1 MLVAELDLKLLL
13 AIHYACGKAYIAV
26 PWDDIAREMGP
37 GTTGSDILDYL
48 ATTRTQMVARGL
60 DVPPPPSPPSKIK
73 EANRKILYWSN
84 KSDDNDEAWDV
95 DDSDTESGD
104 PIAKRAKM
112 STKASSTR
120 KVYDDTGDGEYV
132 NAEVVITG
140 QRRLDLADDYASHP
154 KTDPR
159 TLYQKRLIFPPTSTK
174 KDVHEAVFHNGKVVD
189 TVKGGS
195 EHHHM
200 KDADVQVD
208 HAKDHQ
214 TKGLN
219 VPPPPNFPGKMKI
232 GFVVSPTPTKKDAH
246 GAVFHDCKMV
256 DTVKSGSQHHHVKD
270 DHVKND
276 DVQFDHMKDHQVKG
290 LDVAPPP
297 SFPGKMKIGF
307 VVSPTP
313 TKKDIH
319 ETVVQKRHVLAYG
332 NNFSGAQVWNMG
344 NPIPYSYQSGLHER
358 FQRLHE
364 SYPDPGTISAGR
376 DDTTGYNDNW
386 QRDLP
391 QSGVAGCASSAEN
404 ENRNLNQWGRDFVDS
419 LRY

>member
-232 GFVVSPTPTKKDAH
+232 GFVVSPTPTKKD
-246 GAVFHDCKMV
+246 
-256 DTVKSGSQHHHVKD
+256 
-270 DHVKND
+270 
-276 DVQFDHMKDHQVKG
+276 
-290 LDVAPPP
+290 
-297 SFPGKMKIGF
+297 
-307 VVSPTP
+307 
-313 TKKDIH
+313 IH